1 MILLFHQQHLTLLE
15 LRYCQDKK
23 LINLY
28 IYFLIFVYIFYTDIY
43 AKNIFEIDYEKLK
56 SKGIKCL
63 VFDLDNT
70 LVPVKS
76 SVADEKVKSLFTTLK
91 RKKFTIILMSN
102 SLKKRVEVFKKDLKI
117 PCFSFSMK
125 PLKKNYKKLI
135 KEYNFDMSEIACIG
149 DQIMTDIWGANKMGF
164 TSILVDKMTKEDFKW
179 TKLNRIVE
187 SLILKYFHHK
197 KRFTKG
203 EYYE

>member
-1 MILLFHQQHLTLLE
+1 M
-15 LRYCQDKK
+15 
-23 LINLY
+23 N
-28 IYFLIFVYIFYTDIY
+28 IFYPDIY
-43 AKNIFEIDYEKLK
+43 AKNIYTINYNKLK
-56 SKGIKCL
+56 DKGIKCL

-70 LVPVKS
+70 LVPVK
-76 SVADEKVKSLFTTLK
+76 AKMTTREVETFIRRL
-91 RKKFTIILMSN
+91 RQNKFTVILMSN
-102 SLKKRVEVFKKDLKI
+102 SPKKRVSLFKKSLDI
-117 PCFSFSMK
+117 PVFSFSMK
-125 PLKKNYKKLI
+125 PLKRKYKKML
-135 KEYNFDMSEIACIG
+135 KEYGFDLSEVACIG

-187 SLILKYFHHK
+187 SLILKHFHHK

>member
-1 MILLFHQQHLTLLE
+1 M
-15 LRYCQDKK
+15 
-23 LINLY
+23 N
-28 IYFLIFVYIFYTDIY
+28 IFYPDIY
-43 AKNIFEIDYEKLK
+43 AKNIYTINYNKLK
-56 SKGIKCL
+56 DKGIKCL

-70 LVPVKS
+70 LVPVK
-76 SVADEKVKSLFTTLK
+76 AKTTTREVETFIRRL
-91 RKKFTIILMSN
+91 RQNKFTVILMSN
-102 SLKKRVEVFKKDLKI
+102 SPKKRVSLFKKSLGI
-117 PCFSFSMK
+117 PVFSFSMK
-125 PLKKNYKKLI
+125 PLKRKYKKML
-135 KEYNFDMSEIACIG
+135 KEYGFDLSEVACIG

-187 SLILKYFHHK
+187 SLILKHFHHK

>member
-1 MILLFHQQHLTLLE
+1 M
-15 LRYCQDKK
+15 
-23 LINLY
+23 N
-28 IYFLIFVYIFYTDIY
+28 IFYPDIY

-56 SKGIKCL
+56 DKGIKCL

-76 SVADEKVKSLFTTLK
+76 SVADEKVKALFATLK
-91 RKKFTIILMSN
+91 KQKFTIILMSN

-117 PCFSFSMK
+117 PCFSFSIDL
-125 PLKKNYKKLI
+125 LKKNYKKLI

-149 DQIMTDIWGANKMGF
+149 DQIMTDVWGANKMGF
-164 TSILVDKMTKEDFKW
+164 TSIFLDKLKKEDFKW
-179 TKLNRIVE
+179 TKLNRVAE
-187 SLILKYFHHK
+187 KLILNHFHRQ

-203 EYYE
+203 SYYD

>member
-1 MILLFHQQHLTLLE
+1 M
-15 LRYCQDKK
+15 
-23 LINLY
+23 N
-28 IYFLIFVYIFYTDIY
+28 IFYPDIY

-56 SKGIKCL
+56 NKGIKCL

-76 SVADEKVKSLFTTLK
+76 SVADEKVKALFTTLK
-91 RKKFTIILMSN
+91 RKKFMIILMSN

-125 PLKKNYKKLI
+125 PLKKNYKKI
-135 KEYNFDMSEIACIG
+135 MKEYSFDMSEVACIG
-149 DQIMTDIWGANKMGF
+149 DQIMTDVWGANKMGF
-164 TSILVDKMTKEDFKW
+164 TSIFLDKLKKEDFKW
-179 TKLNRIVE
+179 TKLNRVAE
-187 SLILKYFHHK
+187 KLILNHFHRQ

-203 EYYE
+203 SYYD

>member
-1 MILLFHQQHLTLLE
+1 M
-15 LRYCQDKK
+15 
-23 LINLY
+23 N
-28 IYFLIFVYIFYTDIY
+28 IFYPDIY
-43 AKNIFEIDYEKLK
+43 AKNIYTINYNKLK
-56 SKGIKCL
+56 DKGIKCL

-70 LVPVKS
+70 LVPVK
-76 SVADEKVKSLFTTLK
+76 AKMTTREVETFIRRL
-91 RKKFTIILMSN
+91 RQNKFTVILMSN
-102 SLKKRVEVFKKDLKI
+102 SPKKRVSLFNKSLDI
-117 PCFSFSMK
+117 PVFSFSMK
-125 PLKKNYKKLI
+125 PLKRKYKKML
-135 KEYNFDMSEIACIG
+135 KEYGFDLSEVAGIG

-187 SLILKYFHHK
+187 SLILKHFHHK